1 MNMSRINNLYDQR
14 VYLNNVEFDSIN
26 IINLTTNTTQMKYVS
41 ESPSITSH
49 QIRIIVEINK

>member
-1 MNMSRINNLYDQR
+1 MSRINNLYDQR

>member
-14 VYLNNVEFDSIN
+14 IFLNNIEFDSIN
-26 IINLTTNTTQMKYVS
+26 IINLITNTIQIMKYVS

-49 QIRIIVEINK
+49 HKIYS